1 MKKGWKIFWIVCA
14 SLAGIGVVLAVVG
27 IVMGATFGS
36 IQTALW
42 NYGHH
47 AEQRVETIE
56 EQIDPVEDDFDED
69 EFVDGEDL
77 DDRISNAEEIS
88 NGSTVRLD
96 GIRQLDV
103 ELSYLRIVLVEST
116 GTDLE
121 FEISNIPEEVAG
133 ELVMKQEAGEL
144 DVGIRNERN
153 WKAIMKNRGEVGTL
167 TMQIPKN
174 QFTQMSFSIAG
185 GGVLDAEQLQTS
197 ELDIEVGAGLIKLQN
212 VQVDALD
219 LEVGAGEASVTGTI
233 NREASIDCGIGT
245 VDLQLTGT
253 QQDYS
258 YSMECGAGVI
268 QVGDDIYSGI
278 SNGKTIMN
286 GGAMIEMEC
295 GSGEVTVGFSGL

>member
-14 SLAGIGVVLAVVG
+14 SVAGIGVVLAVVG
-27 IVMGATFGS
+27 VIMGATFGS
-36 IQTALW
+36 IQAAFW
-42 NYGHH
+42 NYGHR
-47 AEQRVETIE
+47 AEQRFEAIE
-56 EQIDPVEDDFDED
+56 ETVEVEDDFDED
-69 EFVDGEDL
+69 EFLDDADL
-77 DDRISNAEEIS
+77 DDRASNAEVIS
-88 NGSTVRLD
+88 NGSTVHLD

-103 ELSYLRIVLVEST
+103 ELSHLRIVLEEST
-116 GTDLE
+116 GTELE
-121 FEISNIPEEVAG
+121 FQTSNIPEDAAG
-133 ELVMKQEAGEL
+133 ELVLKQEGEEL
-144 DVGIRNERN
+144 DVFIRNEQN

-174 QFTQMSFSIAG
+174 QLTQMSFSIAG
-185 GGVLDAEQLQTS
+185 GGVLEAAQVQTG
-197 ELDIEVGAGLIKLQN
+197 ELDIEVGAGLIQLQN

-219 LEVGAGEASVTGTI
+219 LEVGAGDASVTGTI

-268 QVGDDIYSGI
+268 QIGNDVYSGI

-295 GSGEVTVGFSGL
+295 GAGEVTVGFSGR

>member
-14 SLAGIGVVLAVVG
+14 SVAGIGVVLAVVG
-27 IVMGATFGS
+27 VIMGATFGS
-36 IQTALW
+36 IQAAFW
-42 NYGHH
+42 NYGHR
-47 AEQRVETIE
+47 AEQRFEAIE
-56 EQIDPVEDDFDED
+56 ETVEVEDDFDED
-69 EFVDGEDL
+69 EFLDDADL
-77 DDRISNAEEIS
+77 DDRASNAEVIS
-88 NGSTVRLD
+88 NGSTVHLD

-103 ELSYLRIVLVEST
+103 ELSHLRIVLEEST
-116 GTDLE
+116 GTELE
-121 FEISNIPEEVAG
+121 FQTSNIPEDAAE
-133 ELVMKQEAGEL
+133 ELVMKQEGEEL
-144 DVGIRNERN
+144 DVFIRNEQN

-167 TMQIPKN
+167 TLQIPKD
-174 QFTQMSFSIAG
+174 QLTQMSFSIAG
-185 GGVLDAEQLQTS
+185 GGALEAAQVQTG
-197 ELDIEVGAGLIKLQN
+197 ELDIEVGAGLIQLQN

-219 LEVGAGEASVTGTI
+219 LEVGAGDASVTGTI

-268 QVGDDIYSGI
+268 QIGNDVYSGI

-295 GSGEVTVGFSGL
+295 GAGEVTVGFSGR

>member
-14 SLAGIGVVLAVVG
+14 SVAGIGVVLAVVG
-27 IVMGATFGS
+27 VIMGATFGS
-36 IQTALW
+36 IQAAFW
-42 NYGHH
+42 
-47 AEQRVETIE
+47 
-56 EQIDPVEDDFDED
+56 
-69 EFVDGEDL
+69 
-77 DDRISNAEEIS
+77 DDRASNAEVIS
-88 NGSTVRLD
+88 NGSTVHLD

-103 ELSYLRIVLVEST
+103 ELSHLRIVLEEST
-116 GTDLE
+116 GTELE
-121 FEISNIPEEVAG
+121 FQTSNIPEDAAG
-133 ELVMKQEAGEL
+133 ELVLKQEGEEL
-144 DVGIRNERN
+144 DVFIRNEQN

-174 QFTQMSFSIAG
+174 QLTQMSFSIAG
-185 GGVLDAEQLQTS
+185 GGVLEAAQVQTG
-197 ELDIEVGAGLIKLQN
+197 ELDIEVGAGLIQLQN

-219 LEVGAGEASVTGTI
+219 LEVGAGDASVTGTI

-268 QVGDDIYSGI
+268 QIGNDVYSGI

-295 GSGEVTVGFSGL
+295 GAGEVTVGFSGR

>member
-14 SLAGIGVVLAVVG
+14 SVAGIGVVLAVVG
-27 IVMGATFGS
+27 VIMGATFGS
-36 IQTALW
+36 IQAAFW
-42 NYGHH
+42 NYGHRT
-47 AEQRVETIE
+47 EQRFEAIE
-56 EQIDPVEDDFDED
+56 ETVEVEDDFDED
-69 EFVDGEDL
+69 EFLDGADW
-77 DDRISNAEEIS
+77 DDRASNAEVIS
-88 NGSTVRLD
+88 NGSTVHLD

-103 ELSYLRIVLVEST
+103 ELSHLRIVLEEST
-116 GTDLE
+116 GTELE
-121 FEISNIPEEVAG
+121 FQTSNIPEDAAG
-133 ELVMKQEAGEL
+133 ELVLKQEGEEL
-144 DVGIRNERN
+144 DVFIRNEQN

-174 QFTQMSFSIAG
+174 QLTQMSFSIAG
-185 GGVLDAEQLQTS
+185 GGVLEAAQVQTG
-197 ELDIEVGAGLIKLQN
+197 ELDIEVGAGLIQLQN

-219 LEVGAGEASVTGTI
+219 LEVGAGDASVTGTI

-258 YSMECGAGVI
+258 YSIECGAGVI
-268 QVGDDIYSGI
+268 QIGNDVYSGI

-295 GSGEVTVGFSGL
+295 GAGEVTVGFSGR

>member
-14 SLAGIGVVLAVVG
+14 SVAGIGVVLAVVG
-27 IVMGATFGS
+27 VIMGATFGS
-36 IQTALW
+36 IQAAFW
-42 NYGHH
+42 NYGHR
-47 AEQRVETIE
+47 AEQRFEAIE
-56 EQIDPVEDDFDED
+56 ETVEVEDDFDED
-69 EFVDGEDL
+69 EFLDDADL
-77 DDRISNAEEIS
+77 DDRASNAEVIS
-88 NGSTVRLD
+88 NGSTVHLD

-103 ELSYLRIVLVEST
+103 ELSHLRIVLEEST
-116 GTDLE
+116 GAELE
-121 FEISNIPEEVAG
+121 FQTSNIPEDAAG
-133 ELVMKQEAGEL
+133 ELVLKQEGEEL
-144 DVGIRNERN
+144 DVFIRNEQN

-174 QFTQMSFSIAG
+174 QLTQMSFSIAG
-185 GGVLDAEQLQTS
+185 GGVLEAAQVQTG
-197 ELDIEVGAGLIKLQN
+197 ELDIEVGAGLIQLQN

-219 LEVGAGEASVTGTI
+219 LEVGAGDASVTGTI

-268 QVGDDIYSGI
+268 QIGNDVYSGI

-295 GSGEVTVGFSGL
+295 GAGEVTVGFSGR

>member
-14 SLAGIGVVLAVVG
+14 SVAGIGVVLAVVG
-27 IVMGATFGS
+27 VIMGATFGS
-36 IQTALW
+36 IQAAFW
-42 NYGHH
+42 NYGHR
-47 AEQRVETIE
+47 AEQRFEAIE
-56 EQIDPVEDDFDED
+56 ETVEVEDDFDED
-69 EFVDGEDL
+69 EFLDDADL
-77 DDRISNAEEIS
+77 DDRASNAEVIS
-88 NGSTVRLD
+88 NGSTVHLD

-103 ELSYLRIVLVEST
+103 ELSHLRIVLEEST
-116 GTDLE
+116 GTELE
-121 FEISNIPEEVAG
+121 FQTSNIPEDAAE
-133 ELVMKQEAGEL
+133 ELVMKQEGEEL
-144 DVGIRNERN
+144 DVFIRNEQN

-174 QFTQMSFSIAG
+174 QLTQMSFSIAG
-185 GGVLDAEQLQTS
+185 GGVLEAAQVQTG
-197 ELDIEVGAGLIKLQN
+197 ELDIEVGAGLIQLQN

-219 LEVGAGEASVTGTI
+219 LEVGAGDASVTGTI

-268 QVGDDIYSGI
+268 QIGNDVYSGI

-295 GSGEVTVGFSGL
+295 GAGEVTVGFSGR

>member
-14 SLAGIGVVLAVVG
+14 SVAGIGVVLAVVG
-27 IVMGATFGS
+27 VIMGATFGS
-36 IQTALW
+36 IQAAFW
-42 NYGHH
+42 NYGHR
-47 AEQRVETIE
+47 AEQRFEAIE
-56 EQIDPVEDDFDED
+56 ETVEVEDDFDED
-69 EFVDGEDL
+69 EFLDGADW
-77 DDRISNAEEIS
+77 DDRASNAEVIS
-88 NGSTVRLD
+88 NGSTVHLD

-103 ELSYLRIVLVEST
+103 ELSHLRIVLEEST
-116 GTDLE
+116 GTELE
-121 FEISNIPEEVAG
+121 FQTSNIPEDAAG
-133 ELVMKQEAGEL
+133 ELVLKQEGEEL
-144 DVGIRNERN
+144 DVFIRNEQN

-174 QFTQMSFSIAG
+174 QLTQMSFSIAG
-185 GGVLDAEQLQTS
+185 GGVLEAAQVQTG
-197 ELDIEVGAGLIKLQN
+197 ELDIEVGAGLIQLQN

-219 LEVGAGEASVTGTI
+219 LEVGAGDASVTGTI

-268 QVGDDIYSGI
+268 QVGNDVYSGI
-278 SNGKTIMN
+278 ANGKTIMN

-295 GSGEVTVGFSGL
+295 GAGEVTVGFSGR

>member
-14 SLAGIGVVLAVVG
+14 SVAGIGVVLAVVG
-27 IVMGATFGS
+27 VIMGATFGS
-36 IQTALW
+36 IQAAFW
-42 NYGHH
+42 NYGHR
-47 AEQRVETIE
+47 AEQRFEAIE
-56 EQIDPVEDDFDED
+56 ETVEVEDDFDED
-69 EFVDGEDL
+69 EFLDGADW
-77 DDRISNAEEIS
+77 DDRASNAEVIS
-88 NGSTVRLD
+88 NGSTVHLD

-103 ELSYLRIVLVEST
+103 ELSHLRIVLEEST
-116 GTDLE
+116 GTELE
-121 FEISNIPEEVAG
+121 FQTSNIPEDAAG
-133 ELVMKQEAGEL
+133 ELVLKQEGEEL
-144 DVGIRNERN
+144 DVFIRNEQN

-174 QFTQMSFSIAG
+174 QLTQMSFSIAG
-185 GGVLDAEQLQTS
+185 GGVLEATQVQTG
-197 ELDIEVGAGLIKLQN
+197 ELDIEVGAGLIQLQN

-219 LEVGAGEASVTGTI
+219 LEVGAGDASVTGTI

-268 QVGDDIYSGI
+268 QIGNDVYSGI

-295 GSGEVTVGFSGL
+295 GAGEVTVGFSGR

>member
-14 SLAGIGVVLAVVG
+14 SVAGIGVVLAVVG
-27 IVMGATFGS
+27 VIMGATFGS
-36 IQTALW
+36 IQAAFW
-42 NYGHH
+42 NYGHR
-47 AEQRVETIE
+47 AEQRFEAIE
-56 EQIDPVEDDFDED
+56 ETVEVEDDFDED
-69 EFVDGEDL
+69 EFLDDADL
-77 DDRISNAEEIS
+77 DDRASNAEVIS
-88 NGSTVRLD
+88 NGSTVHLD

-103 ELSYLRIVLVEST
+103 ELSHLRIVLEEST
-116 GTDLE
+116 GTELE
-121 FEISNIPEEVAG
+121 FQTSNIPEDAAG
-133 ELVMKQEAGEL
+133 ELVLKQEGEEL
-144 DVGIRNERN
+144 DVFIRNEQN

-174 QFTQMSFSIAG
+174 QLTQMSFSIAG
-185 GGVLDAEQLQTS
+185 GGVLEAAQVQTG
-197 ELDIEVGAGLIKLQN
+197 ELDIEVGAGLIQLQN

-219 LEVGAGEASVTGTI
+219 LEVGAGDASVTGTI

-268 QVGDDIYSGI
+268 QVGNDVYSGI
-278 SNGKTIMN
+278 ANGKTIMN

-295 GSGEVTVGFSGL
+295 GAGEVIVGFSGR